1 MNYFNKLF
9 PSFVQNN
16 IKYVVHPNKAHGI
29 PTNLITDE
37 KLIIVPDAS
46 SNEYD
51 IHKELKEK
59 GIDVLV
65 IDHHEAPEFSRY
77 ACVINNQL
85 GNYPNKSLSGV
96 GMVYKFCSFFDKLMS
111 TNYANTM
118 LDIVALGLVGDMMDL
133 RNLETRYLVREGFTT
148 ITNPFLKAMVIKQEY
163 SVKGHLNPHKAA
175 FYIVPGINSVTR
187 IGTVEEK
194 LVLFESMVEYKAF
207 EMIPSNGRGKKGT
220 LEPRVEQAVRNC
232 VNIRN
237 RQNRI
242 KDDLVESIDELINR
256 KNLLEHKLLVIKVEN
271 PINTGITGLVAN
283 QIANKYQRPTLIL
296 NWREEQRTWEGSGR
310 NYSNSPLKDFRSF
323 LESTE
328 LILYAQGHA
337 SAFGFGIS
345 DENFETFIGKTDKS
359 LSEAEFN
366 YKYDIDLEY
375 ENNDLLN
382 GDIID
387 IAECEDLW
395 GQNVEEPLI
404 LIKNVTVNKDNIFLY
419 KEKVL
424 KIENQNGISFVN
436 LSSNQEEFD
445 ALYPNDGYVN
455 LNIIGTCSIN
465 DFNQMGQ
472 IKIKDYEVVRKG
484 EY

>member
-1 MNYFNKLF
+1 M
-9 PSFVQNN
+9 
-16 IKYVVHPNKAHGI
+16 
-29 PTNLITDE
+29 
-37 KLIIVPDAS
+37 
-46 SNEYD
+46 
-51 IHKELKEK
+51 
-59 GIDVLV
+59 
-65 IDHHEAPEFSRY
+65 
-77 ACVINNQL
+77 
-85 GNYPNKSLSGV
+85 
-96 GMVYKFCSFFDKLMS
+96 
-111 TNYANTM
+111 
-118 LDIVALGLVGDMMDL
+118 
-133 RNLETRYLVREGFTT
+133 
-148 ITNPFLKAMVIKQEY
+148 
-163 SVKGHLNPHKAA
+163 
-175 FYIVPGINSVTR
+175 
-187 IGTVEEK
+187 
-194 LVLFESMVEYKAF
+194 
-207 EMIPSNGRGKKGT
+207 
-220 LEPRVEQAVRNC
+220 
-232 VNIRN
+232 
-237 RQNRI
+237 
-242 KDDLVESIDELINR
+242 
-256 KNLLEHKLLVIKVEN
+256 
-271 PINTGITGLVAN
+271 
-283 QIANKYQRPTLIL
+283 
-296 NWREEQRTWEGSGR
+296 
-310 NYSNSPLKDFRSF
+310 
-323 LESTE
+323 
-328 LILYAQGHA
+328 HA

-359 LSEAEFN
+359 LSEVEFN

-472 IKIKDYEVVRKG
+472 IKIKDYEIVRKG

>member
-1 MNYFNKLF
+1 MN
-9 PSFVQNN
+9 
-16 IKYVVHPNKAHGI
+16 
-29 PTNLITDE
+29 
-37 KLIIVPDAS
+37 
-46 SNEYD
+46 
-51 IHKELKEK
+51 
-59 GIDVLV
+59 
-65 IDHHEAPEFSRY
+65 
-77 ACVINNQL
+77 
-85 GNYPNKSLSGV
+85 
-96 GMVYKFCSFFDKLMS
+96 

-207 EMIPSNGRGKKGT
+207 EMISSNGRGKKGT

-323 LESTE
+323 LESTD

-345 DENFETFIGKTDKS
+345 DENFETFVRKTDES
-359 LSEAEFN
+359 LSEVEFN

-395 GQNVEEPLI
+395 GQNIEEPLI

>member
-1 MNYFNKLF
+1 MNTK
-9 PSFVQNN
+9 
-16 IKYVVHPNKAHGI
+16 HA
-29 PTNLITDE
+29 
-37 KLIIVPDAS
+37 
-46 SNEYD
+46 NE
-51 IHKELKEK
+51 
-59 GIDVLV
+59 
-65 IDHHEAPEFSRY
+65 
-77 ACVINNQL
+77 
-85 GNYPNKSLSGV
+85 
-96 GMVYKFCSFFDKLMS
+96 
-111 TNYANTM
+111 M

-133 RNLETRYLVREGFTT
+133 RNLETRYLVKEGFDRV
-148 ITNPFLKAMVIKQEY
+148 TNPFLKAMVIKQEY

-175 FYIVPGINSVTR
+175 FYIVPGINSITR

-242 KDDLVESIDELINR
+242 KEDLVESIDQLIER
-256 KNLLEHKLLVIKVEN
+256 KHLLDNKLLVIKVEN

-296 NWREEQRTWEGSGR
+296 NWRDEQHTWEGSGR
-310 NYSNSPLKDFRSF
+310 NYSNSPLRDFRQF
-323 LESTE
+323 LESTG

-337 SAFGFGIS
+337 SAFGFGIAN
-345 DENFETFIGKTDKS
+345 ENFNQFIEKTNELLEDT
-359 LSEAEFN
+359 EFN

-375 ENNDLLN
+375 ENNDLDN
-382 GDIID
+382 GDVID
-387 IAECEDLW
+387 IADCEDLW
-395 GQNVEEPLI
+395 GQNIEEPLI
-404 LIKNVTVNKDNIFLY
+404 LIKNVIINKDNIWLY

-424 KIENQNGISFVN
+424 KIENQQGISFVN
-436 LSSNQEEFD
+436 LSSNQEEYD
-445 ALYPNDGYVN
+445 ALYPNDGYVT

-465 DFNQMGQ
+465 DFNGMGQ
-472 IKIKDYEVVRKG
+472 IKIKDYEVVRKA